1 MTKLAAQLPIL
12 LMGPMVR
19 RAEQTS
25 VCIQFAT
32 SKPAN
37 CRIELI
43 NHECYSEQQSIALG
57 DHLYLQ
63 FVVIK
68 PINSQ
73 FPLDSLLAYA
83 LHIDEGVIDLSPWCF
98 NNQSTP
104 EFVIPNKL
112 TDILHG
118 SCRNAHHPAKDSL
131 VSASHWQNTQRGNNH
146 QGAQLL
152 LLSGDQVYADDV
164 AGPMLLVIHQLIIKL
179 GIYKEQP
186 LALDLPSD
194 INEQLFNRPFFLPN
208 TPWQKRSKWGVG
220 YWLKKNEPHF
230 SSVQAHNHLIH
241 FEEFVALYLLN
252 FSAAAWHCVD
262 IKNTKY
268 SANNPRNLMI
278 FNAEKKALID
288 YSHGLADVER
298 LFANVSTLMMFDD
311 HDVTDDWNLTAGWEH
326 AISQNKSSKRI
337 VNNGLISYWLFQGM
351 GNDALAKT
359 GALVTPFV
367 ESLTANTLWQFKTF
381 DKALNEFNYWHYEL
395 TTTPKVVVLDTR
407 THRWRNEQNFNEPS
421 GLLDWERLTD
431 LEESLLSHDQVII
444 VSPAPVFGVKSIEA
458 IQALFNMCGQP
469 LMVDVENWM
478 AHEGSAKKLL
488 DTFRRTD
495 TPNETLIL
503 SGDVHYSFCFSV
515 QKRFGDHPNRIWQ
528 LTASGIKN
536 EFPRKLINVL
546 DKLDS
551 ILYGPKSPLN
561 FFTKRWHMEVDKHQ
575 TKGEGQKY
583 LVSDSA
589 ISLITLE
596 QGNLARYQ
604 LIHGDGHLTEFDLE
618 EQ

>member
-1 MTKLAAQLPIL
+1 MITHTANLPIL

-19 RAEQTS
+19 RAEQAG

-37 CRIELI
+37 CQI
-43 NHECYSEQQSIALG
+43 NLLNVECYSDQHTVSLG
-57 DHLYLQ
+57 EHLYLH
-63 FVVIK
+63 FVIIK
-68 PINSQ
+68 PIDNKL
-73 FPLDSLLAYA
+73 PLDSLLSYE
-83 LHIDEGVIDLSPWCF
+83 LVIDDTAIDLSPWCYS
-98 NNQSTP
+98 NQTTP
-104 EFVIPNKL
+104 AFVIPNKL
-112 TDILHG
+112 SDILHG

-131 VSASHWQNTQRGNNH
+131 VSASHWQNTQRGNNN

-164 AGPMLLVIHQLIIKL
+164 AGPMLLAIHQLIKAL

-186 LALDLPSD
+186 LAIELPGD
-194 INEQLFNRPFFLPN
+194 INEQLYNRHLFLPK
-208 TPWQKRSKWGVG
+208 TPWQKRSKLGVG
-220 YWLKKNEPHF
+220 YWLKKDEPHF
-230 SSVQAHNHLIH
+230 SSVKAYNHLIH
-241 FEEFVALYLLN
+241 FEEYIALYLLN
-252 FSAAAWHCVD
+252 FSAAAWQCVD
-262 IKNTKY
+262 IQNTTY
-268 SANNPRNLMI
+268 SGQNKQNKTI
-278 FNAEKKALID
+278 FDAEKTALID
-288 YSHGLADVER
+288 YAKGLSEVER

-311 HDVTDDWNLTAGWEH
+311 HDVTDDWNLTAGWEQ
-326 AISQNKSSKRI
+326 AINETPSSKRI
-337 VNNGLISYWLFQGM
+337 INNGLISYWLFQGM
-351 GNDALAKT
+351 GNDALNKT
-359 GALVTPFV
+359 GELLTPFKQ
-367 ESLTANTLWQFKTF
+367 SRTANNLWQFKAF
-381 DKALNEFNYWHYEL
+381 DKPLNDFSFWHYEL

-421 GLLDWERLTD
+421 GLLDWERLTE

-458 IQALFNMCGQP
+458 IQAMFNICGQP

-536 EFPRKLINVL
+536 EFPRKLINIL

-575 TKGEGQKY
+575 TIGEGQKY

-589 ISLITLE
+589 ISLIALE

-604 LIHGDGHLTEFDLE
+604 LIHGEGHLTEFDLE
-618 EQ
+618 HK

>member
-1 MTKLAAQLPIL
+1 MITDTALLPIL

-19 RAEQTS
+19 RAEQTG
-25 VCIQFAT
+25 VCIQFVT
-32 SKPAN
+32 SKPASCQIN
-37 CRIELI
+37 LLEL
-43 NHECYSEQQSIALG
+43 ESYSDQQTVALG
-57 DHLYLQ
+57 QHLYLH
-63 FVVIK
+63 FVIIK
-68 PINSQ
+68 PVSTI
-73 FPLDSLLAYA
+73 FPLDSLLSYE
-83 LHIDEGVIDLSPWCF
+83 LIIDGSLVDLSPWCYSS
-98 NNQSTP
+98 QSAP
-104 EFVIPNKL
+104 AFVIPNKL
-112 TDILHG
+112 TNILHG

-131 VSASHWQNTQRGNNH
+131 VSASEWQNTRRDNNN

-164 AGPMLLVIHQLIIKL
+164 AGPMLLVIHQLIEAL
-179 GIYKEQP
+179 GIYKEQT
-186 LALDLPSD
+186 LALNLPDD
-194 INEQLFNRPFFLPN
+194 INDQLYNRHLYLPK
-208 TPWQKRSKWGVG
+208 TPWQKRPKLGVG
-220 YWLKKNEPHF
+220 YWLKKDEPHF
-230 SSVQAHNHLIH
+230 SSVKAYNHLIH
-241 FEEFVALYLLN
+241 FEEYIALYLLN
-252 FSAAAWHCVD
+252 FSALAWQCVN
-262 IKNTKY
+262 IKEVSYLGESSKNQT
-268 SANNPRNLMI
+268 I
-278 FNAEKKALID
+278 FNAEKTALID
-288 YSHGLADVER
+288 YAKGLNEVEC
-298 LFANVSTLMMFDD
+298 LFANVSTLMIFDD
-311 HDVTDDWNLTAGWEH
+311 HDVTDDWNLTAGWEQ
-326 AISQNKSSKRI
+326 AINQNPCSKRI
-337 VNNGLISYWLFQGM
+337 INNGLISYWLFQGM
-351 GNDALAKT
+351 GNDALIKT
-359 GALVTPFV
+359 GELLTPFKQ
-367 ESLTANTLWQFKTF
+367 SKSANNVWQLQAF
-381 DKALNEFNYWHYEL
+381 DKPLNNFNYWHYEL
-395 TTTPKVVVLDTR
+395 TTIPKVVVLDTR
-407 THRWRNEQNFNEPS
+407 THRWRNESNFNEPS
-421 GLLDWERLTD
+421 GLLDWERLTE
-431 LEESLLSHDQVII
+431 LEESLLSRDKVII

-458 IQALFNMCGQP
+458 IQAAFNMCGQP

-551 ILYGPKSPLN
+551 ILYSPKSPLN

>member
-1 MTKLAAQLPIL
+1 MSTHAAQLPIL

-19 RAEQTS
+19 RAEQTG
-25 VCIQFAT
+25 VCIVLAT
-32 SKPAN
+32 SKPAQ
-37 CRIELI
+37 CQI
-43 NHECYSEQQSIALG
+43 NILNTQSVSEQQTIALG
-57 DHLYLQ
+57 ERLFLQ
-63 FVVIK
+63 YVVIK
-68 PINSQ
+68 PTNAP
-73 FPLDSLLAYA
+73 FVLDTLLTYQ
-83 LHIDEGVIDLSPWCF
+83 LLIDGKEIDLSAWAY

-104 EFVIPNKL
+104 AFVIPNTL
-112 TDILHG
+112 NSILHG

-131 VSASHWQNTQRGNNH
+131 VTASQWQNTQRSQNKP
-146 QGAQLL
+146 GAQLL

-164 AGPMLLVIHQLIIKL
+164 AGPMLVVIHQLIEKL

-186 LALDLPSD
+186 MALPLPEQL
-194 INEQLFNRPFFLPN
+194 NEQLYNRHHFLPK
-208 TPWQKRSKWGVG
+208 TPWQKRSKLGVG
-220 YWLKKNEPHF
+220 YWLKKDEPHF
-230 SSVQAHNHLIH
+230 SSVKAFNHLIH
-241 FEEFVALYLLN
+241 FEEYVALYLLN
-252 FSAAAWHCVD
+252 LSAAAWQCVD
-262 IKNTKY
+262 LQNTQY
-268 SANNPRNLMI
+268 TGQNQEHQRI
-278 FNAEKKALID
+278 FNAEKSALLG
-288 YSHGLADVER
+288 YSKGLSEVER
-298 LFANVSTLMMFDD
+298 LFANVSTLMIFDD
-311 HDVTDDWNLTAGWEH
+311 HDVTDDWNLTAGWEQ
-326 AISQNKSSKRI
+326 AINQNPSSKRI

-359 GALVTPFV
+359 GALIPPFKQ
-367 ESLTANTLWQFKTF
+367 SLSANNVWQFKAF
-381 DKALNEFNYWHYEL
+381 DKPLNEFNHWHYEL
-395 TTTPKVVVLDTR
+395 TTIPKVVVLDTR
-407 THRWRNEQNFNEPS
+407 THRWRNESNFNEPS
-421 GLLDWERLTD
+421 GLLDWERLTE
-431 LEESLLSHDQVII
+431 LEESLLSHDKVII

-458 IQALFNMCGQP
+458 IQAAFNICGQP

-589 ISLITLE
+589 ISLITLDN
-596 QGNLARYQ
+596 GDLSRYQ
-604 LIHGDGHLTEFDLE
+604 LIHGDGHTTEFDLE

>member
-1 MTKLAAQLPIL
+1 MSTHAAQLPIL

-19 RAEQTS
+19 RAEQTG
-25 VCIQFAT
+25 VCIVFAT
-32 SKPAN
+32 SKPAQ
-37 CRIELI
+37 CQI
-43 NHECYSEQQSIALG
+43 NILNTQSVSEQQTITLG
-57 DHLYLQ
+57 ERLFLQ
-63 FVVIK
+63 YVVIK
-68 PINSQ
+68 PTNAP
-73 FPLDSLLAYA
+73 FVLDTLLTYQ
-83 LHIDEGVIDLSPWCF
+83 LLIDGKEIDLSAWAY

-104 EFVIPNKL
+104 AFVIPNTL
-112 TDILHG
+112 NSILHG

-131 VSASHWQNTQRGNNH
+131 VTASQWQNTQRSQNKP
-146 QGAQLL
+146 GAQLL

-164 AGPMLLVIHQLIIKL
+164 AGPMLVVIHQLIEKL

-186 LALDLPSD
+186 MALPLPEQL
-194 INEQLFNRPFFLPN
+194 NEQLYNRHHFLPK
-208 TPWQKRSKWGVG
+208 TPWQKRSKLGVG
-220 YWLKKNEPHF
+220 YWLKKDEPHF
-230 SSVQAHNHLIH
+230 SSVKAFNHLIH
-241 FEEFVALYLLN
+241 FEEYVALYLLN
-252 FSAAAWHCVD
+252 LSAAAWQCVD
-262 IKNTKY
+262 LQNTQY
-268 SANNPRNLMI
+268 TGQNQEHQRI
-278 FNAEKKALID
+278 FNAEKSALLG
-288 YSHGLADVER
+288 YAKGLNEVEK
-298 LFANVSTLMMFDD
+298 LFANVSTLMIFDD
-311 HDVTDDWNLTAGWEH
+311 HDVTDDWNLTAGWEQ
-326 AISQNKSSKRI
+326 AINQNPSSKRI

-359 GALVTPFV
+359 GALITPFKQ
-367 ESLTANTLWQFKTF
+367 SLSANNVWQFKSF
-381 DKALNEFNYWHYEL
+381 DKPLNEFNHWHYEL
-395 TTTPKVVVLDTR
+395 TTIPKVVVLDTR
-407 THRWRNEQNFNEPS
+407 THRWRNESNFNEPS
-421 GLLDWERLTD
+421 GLLDWERLTE
-431 LEESLLSHDQVII
+431 LEESLLSHDKVII

-458 IQALFNMCGQP
+458 IQAAFNICGQP

-546 DKLDS
+546 DKLDT

-575 TKGEGQKY
+575 TVGEGQKY

-589 ISLITLE
+589 ISLITLQ
-596 QGNLARYQ
+596 QGDLSQYQ
-604 LIHGDGHLTEFDLE
+604 LIHGDGHTTEFDLE
-618 EQ
+618 HK

>member
-1 MTKLAAQLPIL
+1 MSTHAAQLPIL

-19 RAEQTS
+19 RAEQTG
-25 VCIQFAT
+25 VCIVFAT
-32 SKPAN
+32 SKPAQ
-37 CRIELI
+37 CQI
-43 NHECYSEQQSIALG
+43 NILNTQSVSEQQTIALG
-57 DHLYLQ
+57 ERLFLQ
-63 FVVIK
+63 YVVIK
-68 PINSQ
+68 PTNAP
-73 FPLDSLLAYA
+73 FVLDTLLAYQ
-83 LHIDEGVIDLSPWCF
+83 LLIDGKEIDLSAWAY

-104 EFVIPNKL
+104 AFVIPDTLNS
-112 TDILHG
+112 ILHG

-131 VSASHWQNTQRGNNH
+131 VTASQWQNTQRSQNTP
-146 QGAQLL
+146 GAQLL

-164 AGPMLLVIHQLIIKL
+164 AGPMLLVIHQLIEKL

-186 LALDLPSD
+186 MALPLPEQL
-194 INEQLFNRPFFLPN
+194 NEQLYNRHHFLPK
-208 TPWQKRSKWGVG
+208 TPWQKRSKLGVG
-220 YWLKKNEPHF
+220 YWLKKDEPHF
-230 SSVQAHNHLIH
+230 SSVKAFNHLIH
-241 FEEFVALYLLN
+241 FEEYVALYLLN
-252 FSAAAWHCVD
+252 LSAAAWHCVD
-262 IKNTKY
+262 LQNAQYTGQ
-268 SANNPRNLMI
+268 NQEHQRI
-278 FNAEKKALID
+278 FNAEKSALLG
-288 YSHGLADVER
+288 YSKGLDEVEK
-298 LFANVSTLMMFDD
+298 LFANVSTLMIFDD
-311 HDVTDDWNLTAGWEH
+311 HDVTDDWNLTAGWEQ
-326 AISQNKSSKRI
+326 AINQNPSSKRI

-359 GALVTPFV
+359 GALITPFKQ
-367 ESLTANTLWQFKTF
+367 SLSANNVWQFKAF
-381 DKALNEFNYWHYEL
+381 DKPLNEFNHWHYEL
-395 TTTPKVVVLDTR
+395 TTIPKVVVLDTR
-407 THRWRNEQNFNEPS
+407 THRWRNESNFNEPS
-421 GLLDWERLTD
+421 GLLDWERLTE
-431 LEESLLSHDQVII
+431 LEESLLSHDKVII

-458 IQALFNMCGQP
+458 IQAAFNICGQP

-575 TKGEGQKY
+575 TVGEGQKY

-589 ISLITLE
+589 ISLITLQ
-596 QGNLARYQ
+596 QGDLSQYQ
-604 LIHGDGHLTEFDLE
+604 LIHGDGHTTEFDLE
-618 EQ
+618 HK

>member
-1 MTKLAAQLPIL
+1 MITNTANLPIL

-19 RAEQTS
+19 RAEQTG

-32 SKPAN
+32 SKSAN
-37 CRIELI
+37 CQI
-43 NHECYSEQQSIALG
+43 NLLNVECYSDQHTVSLG
-57 DHLYLQ
+57 EHLYLH
-63 FVVIK
+63 FVIIK
-68 PINSQ
+68 PIDNKL
-73 FPLDSLLAYA
+73 PLDSLLNYE
-83 LHIDEGVIDLSPWCF
+83 LVIDDTVIDLSPWCYSG
-98 NNQSTP
+98 QTTP
-104 EFVIPNKL
+104 AFVIPNKL
-112 TDILHG
+112 NDILHG

-131 VSASHWQNTQRGNNH
+131 VSASHWQNNQRGNNN

-164 AGPMLLVIHQLIIKL
+164 AGPMLLAIHQLVKQL

-186 LALDLPSD
+186 LAIELPDD
-194 INEQLFNRPFFLPN
+194 IKEQLYNRHLYLPK
-208 TPWQKRSKWGVG
+208 TPWQKRSKLGMG
-220 YWLKKNEPHF
+220 YWLKKDEPHF
-230 SSVQAHNHLIH
+230 SSVKAYNHLIH
-241 FEEFVALYLLN
+241 FEEYIALYLLN
-252 FSAAAWHCVD
+252 FSAAAWQCVD
-262 IKNTKY
+262 IQNTTY
-268 SANNPRNLMI
+268 SGQNKQNKTI
-278 FNAEKKALID
+278 FDAEKTALID
-288 YSHGLADVER
+288 YAKGLSEVER

-311 HDVTDDWNLTAGWEH
+311 HDVTDDWNLTAGWEQ
-326 AISQNKSSKRI
+326 AINENPSSKRI
-337 VNNGLISYWLFQGM
+337 INNGLISYWLFQGM
-351 GNDALAKT
+351 GNDALNKT
-359 GALVTPFV
+359 GELLTPFKQ
-367 ESLTANTLWQFKTF
+367 SRTANNLWQFKAF
-381 DKALNEFNYWHYEL
+381 DKPLNDFSFWHYEL

-421 GLLDWERLTD
+421 GLLDWERLTE

-458 IQALFNMCGQP
+458 IQAMFNICGQP

-515 QKRFGDHPNRIWQ
+515 QKRFGNHPNRIWQ

-604 LIHGDGHLTEFDLE
+604 LIHGSGELTEFDLVE
-618 EQ
+618 N

>member
-1 MTKLAAQLPIL
+1 MTTHAAQLPML

-19 RAEQTS
+19 RAEQTG
-25 VCIQFAT
+25 VCIVFAT
-32 SKPAN
+32 SAPAQ
-37 CRIELI
+37 CQI
-43 NHECYSEQQSIALG
+43 NILNTQSVSEQQTITLG
-57 DHLYLQ
+57 ERLYLH
-63 FVVIK
+63 FVVVK
-68 PINSQ
+68 PASTL
-73 FPLDSLLAYA
+73 FALDTLLAYQ
-83 LHIDEGVIDLSPWCF
+83 LIINGNEVDLSAWAYS
-98 NNQSTP
+98 NQATP
-104 EFVIPNKL
+104 AFVIPNKL
-112 TDILHG
+112 NSILHG

-131 VSASHWQNTQRGNNH
+131 VTSSQWQNTQRSQNTP
-146 QGAQLL
+146 GAQLL

-164 AGPMLLVIHQLIIKL
+164 AGPMLLVIHQLIEKL

-186 LALDLPSD
+186 MALPLPEQL
-194 INEQLFNRPFFLPN
+194 NEQLYNRHHFLPK
-208 TPWQKRSKWGVG
+208 TPWQKRSKLGVG
-220 YWLKKNEPHF
+220 YWLKKDEPHF
-230 SSVQAHNHLIH
+230 SSVKAFNHLIH
-241 FEEFVALYLLN
+241 FEEFIALYLLN
-252 FSAAAWHCVD
+252 LSAAAWQCVD
-262 IKNTKY
+262 LKNAQYTGQ
-268 SANNPRNLMI
+268 NPEHQRI
-278 FNAEKKALID
+278 FNAEKSALLG
-288 YSHGLADVER
+288 YAKGLNEVEK

-311 HDVTDDWNLTAGWEH
+311 HDVTDDWNLTAGWEQ
-326 AISQNKSSKRI
+326 AINQNPSSKRI
-337 VNNGLISYWLFQGM
+337 INNGLISYWLFQGM
-351 GNDALAKT
+351 GNDALTKT
-359 GALVTPFV
+359 SALIPPFKQ
-367 ESLTANTLWQFKTF
+367 SLSANNQWQFKAF
-381 DKALNEFNYWHYEL
+381 DKPLNEFSHWHYEL

-407 THRWRNEQNFNEPS
+407 THRWRNESNFNEPS
-421 GLLDWERLTD
+421 GLLDWERLTE
-431 LEESLLSHDQVII
+431 LEESLLSHDKVII

-458 IQALFNMCGQP
+458 IQAAFNICGQP

-575 TKGEGQKY
+575 TLGEGQKY

-589 ISLITLE
+589 ISLITLDN
-596 QGNLARYQ
+596 GDLARYQ
-604 LIHGDGHLTEFDLE
+604 LIHGDGHTTEFDLE
-618 EQ
+618 HK

>member
-1 MTKLAAQLPIL
+1 MITHTANLPIL

-19 RAEQTS
+19 RAEQAG

-37 CRIELI
+37 CQI
-43 NHECYSEQQSIALG
+43 NLLNVECYSDQHTVSLG
-57 DHLYLQ
+57 EHLYLH
-63 FVVIK
+63 FVIIK
-68 PINSQ
+68 PIDNKL
-73 FPLDSLLAYA
+73 PLDSLLSYE
-83 LHIDEGVIDLSPWCF
+83 LVIDDTAIDLSPWCYS
-98 NNQSTP
+98 NQTTP
-104 EFVIPNKL
+104 AFVIPNKL
-112 TDILHG
+112 SDILHG

-131 VSASHWQNTQRGNNH
+131 VSASHWQNTQRGNNN

-164 AGPMLLVIHQLIIKL
+164 AGPMLLAIHQLIKAL

-186 LALDLPSD
+186 LAIELPGD
-194 INEQLFNRPFFLPN
+194 INEQLYNRHLFLPK
-208 TPWQKRSKWGVG
+208 TPWQKRSKLGVG
-220 YWLKKNEPHF
+220 YWLKKDEPHF
-230 SSVQAHNHLIH
+230 SSVKAYNHLIH
-241 FEEFVALYLLN
+241 FEEYIALCLLN
-252 FSAAAWHCVD
+252 FSAAAWQCVD
-262 IKNTKY
+262 IQNTTY
-268 SANNPRNLMI
+268 SGQNKQNKTI
-278 FNAEKKALID
+278 FDAEKTALID
-288 YSHGLADVER
+288 YAKGLSEVER

-311 HDVTDDWNLTAGWEH
+311 HDVTDDWNLTAGWEQ
-326 AISQNKSSKRI
+326 AINETPSSKRI
-337 VNNGLISYWLFQGM
+337 INNGLISYWLFQGM
-351 GNDALAKT
+351 GNDALNKT
-359 GALVTPFV
+359 GELLTPFKQ
-367 ESLTANTLWQFKTF
+367 SRTANNLWQFKAF
-381 DKALNEFNYWHYEL
+381 DKPLNDFSFWHYEL

-421 GLLDWERLTD
+421 GLLDWERLTE

-458 IQALFNMCGQP
+458 IQAMFNICGQP

-536 EFPRKLINVL
+536 EFPRKLINIL

-575 TKGEGQKY
+575 TIGEGQKY

-604 LIHGDGHLTEFDLE
+604 LIHGEGHLTEFDLE
-618 EQ
+618 HK

>member
-1 MTKLAAQLPIL
+1 MITNTANLPIL

-19 RAEQTS
+19 RAEQTG

-32 SKPAN
+32 SKSAN
-37 CRIELI
+37 CQI
-43 NHECYSEQQSIALG
+43 NLLNVECYSDQHTVSLG
-57 DHLYLQ
+57 EHLYLH
-63 FVVIK
+63 FVIIK
-68 PINSQ
+68 PIDNKL
-73 FPLDSLLAYA
+73 PLDSLLSYE
-83 LHIDEGVIDLSPWCF
+83 LVIDDTAIDLSPWCYS
-98 NNQSTP
+98 NQTTP
-104 EFVIPNKL
+104 AFVIPDKL
-112 TDILHG
+112 SDILHG

-131 VSASHWQNTQRGNNH
+131 VSASHWQNTQRANNNE
-146 QGAQLL
+146 GAQLL

-164 AGPMLLVIHQLIIKL
+164 AGPMLLAIHQLVKQL

-186 LALDLPSD
+186 LAIELPDD
-194 INEQLFNRPFFLPN
+194 IKEQLYNRHLYLPK
-208 TPWQKRSKWGVG
+208 TPWQKRSKLGIG
-220 YWLKKNEPHF
+220 YWLKKDEPHF
-230 SSVQAHNHLIH
+230 SSVKAYNHLIH
-241 FEEFVALYLLN
+241 FEEYIALYLLN
-252 FSAAAWHCVD
+252 FSAAAWQCVD
-262 IKNTKY
+262 IQNTTY
-268 SANNPRNLMI
+268 SGQNKQNKTI
-278 FNAEKKALID
+278 FDAEKTALID
-288 YSHGLADVER
+288 YAKGLSEVER

-311 HDVTDDWNLTAGWEH
+311 HDVTDDWNLTAGWEQ
-326 AISQNKSSKRI
+326 AINENPSSKRI
-337 VNNGLISYWLFQGM
+337 INNGLISYWLFQGM
-351 GNDALAKT
+351 GNDALNKT
-359 GALVTPFV
+359 GELLTPFKQ
-367 ESLTANTLWQFKTF
+367 SRTANNLWQFKAF
-381 DKALNEFNYWHYEL
+381 DKPLNDFSFWHYEL

-421 GLLDWERLTD
+421 GLLDWERLTE

-458 IQALFNMCGQP
+458 IQAMFNICGQP

-515 QKRFGDHPNRIWQ
+515 QKRFGNHPNRIWQ

-604 LIHGDGHLTEFDLE
+604 LIHGSGELTEFDLVE
-618 EQ
+618 N

>member
-1 MTKLAAQLPIL
+1 MSTHVAQLPVL

-19 RAEQTS
+19 RADQTG
-25 VCIQFAT
+25 VCIVFAT
-32 SKPAN
+32 SKPAQ
-37 CRIELI
+37 CQI
-43 NHECYSEQQSIALG
+43 NILNTQSVSEQQTIALG
-57 DHLYLQ
+57 ERLFLQ
-63 FVVIK
+63 YVVIK
-68 PINSQ
+68 PTNAP
-73 FPLDSLLAYA
+73 FMLDTLLAYQ
-83 LHIDEGVIDLSPWCF
+83 LLIDGKEIDLSAWAY

-104 EFVIPNKL
+104 AFVIPNTL
-112 TDILHG
+112 NSILHG

-131 VSASHWQNTQRGNNH
+131 VTASQWQNTQRSQNKP
-146 QGAQLL
+146 GAQLL

-164 AGPMLLVIHQLIIKL
+164 AGPMLLVIHQLIEKL

-186 LALDLPSD
+186 MALPLPEQL
-194 INEQLFNRPFFLPN
+194 NEQLYNRHHFLPK
-208 TPWQKRSKWGVG
+208 TPWQKRSKLGVG
-220 YWLKKNEPHF
+220 YWLKKDEPHF
-230 SSVQAHNHLIH
+230 SSVKAFNHLIH
-241 FEEFVALYLLN
+241 FEEYVALYLLN
-252 FSAAAWHCVD
+252 LSATAWQCVD
-262 IKNTKY
+262 LQNTQY
-268 SANNPRNLMI
+268 TGQNQEHQRI
-278 FNAEKKALID
+278 FNAEKSALLG
-288 YSHGLADVER
+288 YAKGLNEVEK
-298 LFANVSTLMMFDD
+298 LFANVSTLMIFDD
-311 HDVTDDWNLTAGWEH
+311 HDVTDDWNLTAGWEQ
-326 AISQNKSSKRI
+326 AINQNPSSKRI

-359 GALVTPFV
+359 GALITPFKQ
-367 ESLTANTLWQFKTF
+367 SLSANNVWQFKSF
-381 DKALNEFNYWHYEL
+381 DKPLNEFNHWHYEL
-395 TTTPKVVVLDTR
+395 TTIPKVVVLDTR
-407 THRWRNEQNFNEPS
+407 THRWRNESNFNEPS
-421 GLLDWERLTD
+421 GLLDWERLTE
-431 LEESLLSHDQVII
+431 LEESLLSHDKVII

-458 IQALFNMCGQP
+458 IQAAFNICGQP

-575 TKGEGQKY
+575 TVGEGQKY

-589 ISLITLE
+589 ISLITLK
-596 QGNLARYQ
+596 QGDLSQYQ
-604 LIHGDGHLTEFDLE
+604 LIHGDGHTTEFDLE
-618 EQ
+618 HK

>member
-1 MTKLAAQLPIL
+1 MITNTANLPIL

-19 RAEQTS
+19 RAEQTG

-32 SKPAN
+32 SKSAN
-37 CRIELI
+37 CQI
-43 NHECYSEQQSIALG
+43 NLLNVECYSDQHTVSLG
-57 DHLYLQ
+57 EHLYLH
-63 FVVIK
+63 FVIIK
-68 PINSQ
+68 PIDNKL
-73 FPLDSLLAYA
+73 PLDSLLNYE
-83 LHIDEGVIDLSPWCF
+83 LVIDDTVIDLSPWCY
-98 NNQSTP
+98 SSKTTP
-104 EFVIPNKL
+104 AFVIPDKL
-112 TDILHG
+112 SDILHG

-131 VSASHWQNTQRGNNH
+131 VSASHWQNNQRGNNN

-164 AGPMLLVIHQLIIKL
+164 AGPMLLAIHQLVKQL

-186 LALDLPSD
+186 LAIELPDD
-194 INEQLFNRPFFLPN
+194 IKEQLYNRHLYLPK
-208 TPWQKRSKWGVG
+208 TPWQKRSKLGIG
-220 YWLKKNEPHF
+220 YWLKKDEPHF
-230 SSVQAHNHLIH
+230 SSVKAYNHLIH
-241 FEEFVALYLLN
+241 FEEYIALYLLN
-252 FSAAAWHCVD
+252 FSAAAWQCVD
-262 IKNTKY
+262 IQNTTY
-268 SANNPRNLMI
+268 SGQNKQNKTI
-278 FNAEKKALID
+278 FDAEKTALID
-288 YSHGLADVER
+288 YAKGLSEVER

-311 HDVTDDWNLTAGWEH
+311 HDVTDDWNLTAGWEQ
-326 AISQNKSSKRI
+326 AINENPSSKRI
-337 VNNGLISYWLFQGM
+337 INNGLISYWLFQGM
-351 GNDALAKT
+351 GNDALNKT
-359 GALVTPFV
+359 GELLTPFKQ
-367 ESLTANTLWQFKTF
+367 SRTANNLWQFKAF
-381 DKALNEFNYWHYEL
+381 DKPLNDFSFWHYEL

-421 GLLDWERLTD
+421 GLLDWERLTE

-458 IQALFNMCGQP
+458 IQAMFNICGQP

-515 QKRFGDHPNRIWQ
+515 QKRFGNHPNRIWQ

-604 LIHGDGHLTEFDLE
+604 LIHGSGELTEFDLVE
-618 EQ
+618 N

>member
-1 MTKLAAQLPIL
+1 MI
-12 LMGPMVR
+12 
-19 RAEQTS
+19 
-25 VCIQFAT
+25 
-32 SKPAN
+32 
-37 CRIELI
+37 
-43 NHECYSEQQSIALG
+43 
-57 DHLYLQ
+57 
-63 FVVIK
+63 IK
-68 PINSQ
+68 PVDNKL
-73 FPLDSLLAYA
+73 PVDSLLSYE
-83 LHIDEGVIDLSPWCF
+83 LIIDDTAIDLSPWCYS
-98 NNQSTP
+98 NQTTP
-104 EFVIPNKL
+104 AFVIPNKL
-112 TDILHG
+112 SDILHG

-131 VSASHWQNTQRGNNH
+131 VSASHWQNTQRGNNN

-164 AGPMLLVIHQLIIKL
+164 AGPMLLAVHQLIKAL

-186 LALDLPSD
+186 LAIELPDD
-194 INEQLFNRPFFLPN
+194 INEQLYNRHLFLPK
-208 TPWQKRSKWGVG
+208 TPWQKRSKLGVG
-220 YWLKKNEPHF
+220 YWLKKDEPHF
-230 SSVQAHNHLIH
+230 SSVKAYNHLIH
-241 FEEFVALYLLN
+241 FEEYIALYLLN
-252 FSAAAWHCVD
+252 FSAAAWQCVD
-262 IKNTKY
+262 IQNTTYLGQSEQNKT
-268 SANNPRNLMI
+268 I
-278 FNAEKKALID
+278 FNAEKIALID
-288 YSHGLADVER
+288 YAKGLSEVER

-311 HDVTDDWNLTAGWEH
+311 HDVTDDWNLTAGWEQ
-326 AISQNKSSKRI
+326 AINENPSSKRI
-337 VNNGLISYWLFQGM
+337 INNGLISYWLFQGM
-351 GNDALAKT
+351 GNDALNKT
-359 GALVTPFV
+359 GELLTPFKQ
-367 ESLTANTLWQFKTF
+367 SRTANNLWQFKVF
-381 DKALNEFNYWHYEL
+381 DKPLNDFSFWHYEL
-395 TTTPKVVVLDTR
+395 TTIPKVVVLDTR

-421 GLLDWERLTD
+421 GLLDWERLTE

-458 IQALFNMCGQP
+458 IQAMFNICGQP

-536 EFPRKLINVL
+536 EFPRKLINIL

-575 TKGEGQKY
+575 TIGEGQKY

-604 LIHGDGHLTEFDLE
+604 LIHGEGHLTEFDLE
-618 EQ
+618 HK

>member
-1 MTKLAAQLPIL
+1 MTTHTAQLPVL

-19 RAEQTS
+19 RAEQTG

-32 SKPAN
+32 SESAN

-43 NHECYSEQQSIALG
+43 NHECYSEQQSITLG
-57 DHLYLQ
+57 KHLHLH
-63 FVVIK
+63 FIIIK
-68 PINSQ
+68 PINNQ
-73 FPLDSLLAYA
+73 FPLDSLLSYSLFINGSA
-83 LHIDEGVIDLSPWCF
+83 IDLSPWCF
-98 NNQSTP
+98 SNQQAP
-104 EFVIPNKL
+104 AFVIPNKL
-112 TDILHG
+112 DDILHG
-118 SCRNAHHPAKDSL
+118 SCRNAHHPSKDSL
-131 VSASHWQNTQRGNNH
+131 VSASNWQNTQRGNNN

-164 AGPMLLVIHQLIIKL
+164 AGPMLLIIHQLIVKL

-186 LALDLPSD
+186 LALTLPND
-194 INEQLFNRPFFLPN
+194 INAQLYNRHHFLPK
-208 TPWQKRSKWGVG
+208 TPWQKRPKFGVG
-220 YWLKKNEPHF
+220 YWLKKDEPHF
-230 SSVQAHNHLIH
+230 SSIKAHNHLIH
-241 FEEFVALYLLN
+241 FEEYVALYLLN
-252 FSAAAWHCVD
+252 FSAVAWQCVD
-262 IKNTKY
+262 IKNTTYQSK
-268 SANNPRNLMI
+268 NLQNQII
-278 FNAEKKALID
+278 FNAEKTALIN
-288 YSHGLADVER
+288 YSQGLKEVEK

-311 HDVTDDWNLTAGWEH
+311 HDVTDDWNLTAGWEQ
-326 AISQNKSSKRI
+326 AINNNPSSKRI
-337 VNNGLISYWLFQGM
+337 INNGLISYWLFQGM
-351 GNDALAKT
+351 GNDALTKT
-359 GALVTPFV
+359 SVLVTPFK
-367 ESLTANTLWQFKTF
+367 ESLAAKNIWELKAF
-381 DKALNEFNYWHYEL
+381 DKPLNDFNDWHYEL

-407 THRWRNEQNFNEPS
+407 THRWRNEKNFNEPS
-421 GLLDWERLTD
+421 GLLDWKRLTE
-431 LEESLLSHDQVII
+431 LEESLLSHNQVII

-536 EFPRKLINVL
+536 EFPRKLINIL

-575 TKGEGQKY
+575 TIGEGQKY

-618 EQ
+618 EK

>member
-1 MTKLAAQLPIL
+1 MITHTANLPIL

-19 RAEQTS
+19 RAEQTG

-37 CRIELI
+37 CQI
-43 NHECYSEQQSIALG
+43 NLLNVECYSDQHTVSLG
-57 DHLYLQ
+57 EHLYLH
-63 FVVIK
+63 FVIIK
-68 PINSQ
+68 PIDNKL
-73 FPLDSLLAYA
+73 PLDSLLSYE
-83 LHIDEGVIDLSPWCF
+83 LVIDDTAIDLSPWCYS
-98 NNQSTP
+98 NQTTP
-104 EFVIPNKL
+104 AFVIPDKL
-112 TDILHG
+112 SDILHG

-131 VSASHWQNTQRGNNH
+131 VSASHWQNTQRGNNN

-164 AGPMLLVIHQLIIKL
+164 AGPMLLAIHQLIKAL

-186 LALDLPSD
+186 LAIELPDD
-194 INEQLFNRPFFLPN
+194 INEQLYNRHLFLPK
-208 TPWQKRSKWGVG
+208 TPWQKRSKLGVG
-220 YWLKKNEPHF
+220 YWLKKDEPHF
-230 SSVQAHNHLIH
+230 SSVKAYNHLIH
-241 FEEFVALYLLN
+241 FEEYIALYLLN
-252 FSAAAWHCVD
+252 FSAAAWQCVD
-262 IKNTKY
+262 IQNTTY
-268 SANNPRNLMI
+268 SGQNKQNKTI
-278 FNAEKKALID
+278 FDAEKTALID
-288 YSHGLADVER
+288 YAKGLSEVER

-311 HDVTDDWNLTAGWEH
+311 HDVTDDWNLTAGWEQ
-326 AISQNKSSKRI
+326 AINENPSSKRI
-337 VNNGLISYWLFQGM
+337 INNGLISYWLFQGM
-351 GNDALAKT
+351 GNDALNKT
-359 GALVTPFV
+359 GELLTPFKQ
-367 ESLTANTLWQFKTF
+367 SRTSNNLWQFKAF
-381 DKALNEFNYWHYEL
+381 DKPLNDFSFWHYEL

-421 GLLDWERLTD
+421 GLLDWERLTE

-458 IQALFNMCGQP
+458 IQAMFNICGQP

-536 EFPRKLINVL
+536 EFPRKLINIL

-575 TKGEGQKY
+575 TIGKGQKY

-604 LIHGDGHLTEFDLE
+604 LIHGEGHLTEFDLE

>member
-1 MTKLAAQLPIL
+1 MITHTANLPIL

-19 RAEQTS
+19 RAEQAG

-37 CRIELI
+37 CQI
-43 NHECYSEQQSIALG
+43 NLLNVECYSDQHTVSLG
-57 DHLYLQ
+57 EHLYLH
-63 FVVIK
+63 FVIIK
-68 PINSQ
+68 PIDNKL
-73 FPLDSLLAYA
+73 PLDSLLSYE
-83 LHIDEGVIDLSPWCF
+83 LVIDDTAIDLSPWCYS
-98 NNQSTP
+98 NQTTP
-104 EFVIPNKL
+104 AFVIPNKL
-112 TDILHG
+112 SDILHG

-131 VSASHWQNTQRGNNH
+131 VSASHWQNTQRGNNN

-164 AGPMLLVIHQLIIKL
+164 AGPMLLAIHQLIKAL

-186 LALDLPSD
+186 LAIELPGD
-194 INEQLFNRPFFLPN
+194 INEQLYNRHLFLPK
-208 TPWQKRSKWGVG
+208 TPWQKRSKLGVG
-220 YWLKKNEPHF
+220 YWLKKDEPHF
-230 SSVQAHNHLIH
+230 SSVKAYNHLIH
-241 FEEFVALYLLN
+241 FEEYIALYLLN
-252 FSAAAWHCVD
+252 FSAAAWQCVD
-262 IKNTKY
+262 IQNTTY
-268 SANNPRNLMI
+268 SGQNKQNKTI
-278 FNAEKKALID
+278 FDAEKTALID
-288 YSHGLADVER
+288 YAKGLSEVER

-311 HDVTDDWNLTAGWEH
+311 HDVTDDWNLTAGWEQ
-326 AISQNKSSKRI
+326 AINETPSSKRI
-337 VNNGLISYWLFQGM
+337 INNGLISYWLFQGM
-351 GNDALAKT
+351 GNDALNKT
-359 GALVTPFV
+359 GELLTPFKQ
-367 ESLTANTLWQFKTF
+367 SRTANNLWQFKAF
-381 DKALNEFNYWHYEL
+381 DKPLNDFSFWHYEL

-421 GLLDWERLTD
+421 GLLDWERLTE
-431 LEESLLSHDQVII
+431 LEESLLSHDQVIT

-458 IQALFNMCGQP
+458 IQAMFNICGQP

-536 EFPRKLINVL
+536 EFPRKLINIL

-575 TKGEGQKY
+575 TIGEGQKY

-604 LIHGDGHLTEFDLE
+604 LIHGEGHLTEFDLE
-618 EQ
+618 HK

>member
-1 MTKLAAQLPIL
+1 MITHTANLPIL

-19 RAEQTS
+19 RAEQAG

-37 CRIELI
+37 CQI
-43 NHECYSEQQSIALG
+43 NLLNVECYSDQHTVSLG
-57 DHLYLQ
+57 EHLYLH
-63 FVVIK
+63 FVIIK
-68 PINSQ
+68 PIDNKL
-73 FPLDSLLAYA
+73 PLDSLLSYE
-83 LHIDEGVIDLSPWCF
+83 LVIDDTAIDLSPWCYS
-98 NNQSTP
+98 NQTTP
-104 EFVIPNKL
+104 AFVIPNKL
-112 TDILHG
+112 SDILHG

-131 VSASHWQNTQRGNNH
+131 VSASHWQNTQRGNNN

-164 AGPMLLVIHQLIIKL
+164 AGPMLLAIHQLIKAL

-186 LALDLPSD
+186 LAIELPGD
-194 INEQLFNRPFFLPN
+194 INEQLYNRHLFLPK
-208 TPWQKRSKWGVG
+208 TPWQKRSKLGVG
-220 YWLKKNEPHF
+220 YWLKKDEPHF
-230 SSVQAHNHLIH
+230 SSVKAYNHLIH
-241 FEEFVALYLLN
+241 FEEYIALYLLN
-252 FSAAAWHCVD
+252 FSAAAWQCVD
-262 IKNTKY
+262 IQNTTY
-268 SANNPRNLMI
+268 SGQNKQNKTI
-278 FNAEKKALID
+278 FDAEKTALID
-288 YSHGLADVER
+288 YAKGLSEVER

-311 HDVTDDWNLTAGWEH
+311 HDVTDDWNLTAGWEQ
-326 AISQNKSSKRI
+326 AINETPSSKRI
-337 VNNGLISYWLFQGM
+337 INNGLISYWLFQGM
-351 GNDALAKT
+351 GNDALNKT
-359 GALVTPFV
+359 GELLTPFKQ
-367 ESLTANTLWQFKTF
+367 SRTANNLWQFKAF
-381 DKALNEFNYWHYEL
+381 DKPLNDFSFWHYEL

-421 GLLDWERLTD
+421 GLLDWERLTE

-458 IQALFNMCGQP
+458 IQAMFNICGQP

-536 EFPRKLINVL
+536 EFPRKLINIL

-575 TKGEGQKY
+575 TIGEGQKY

-604 LIHGDGHLTEFDLE
+604 LIHSEGHLTEFDLE
-618 EQ
+618 HK

>member
-1 MTKLAAQLPIL
+1 MKTHTANLPVL

-19 RAEQTS
+19 RAEQTG

-32 SKPAN
+32 TKPAN
-37 CRIELI
+37 CQI
-43 NHECYSEQQSIALG
+43 NLLNVECYSEQHSVALG
-57 DHLYLQ
+57 DHLYLY
-63 FVVIK
+63 FVIIK
-68 PINSQ
+68 PIDNK
-73 FPLDSLLAYA
+73 FPVDSLLSYE
-83 LHIDEGVIDLSPWCF
+83 LTIDDAIIDLSSWCYS
-98 NNQSTP
+98 NQTTP
-104 EFVIPNKL
+104 AFVIPNQL
-112 TDILHG
+112 SDILHG

-131 VSASHWQNTQRGNNH
+131 VPASHWQNTQRSNNN

-164 AGPMLLVIHQLIIKL
+164 AGPMLLAIHQLVKAL

-186 LALDLPSD
+186 LAIELPAD
-194 INEQLFNRPFFLPN
+194 INEQLYNRHLYLPK
-208 TPWQKRSKWGVG
+208 TPWQKRSKLGVG
-220 YWLKKNEPHF
+220 YWLKKDEPHF
-230 SSVQAHNHLIH
+230 SSVKAYNHLIH
-241 FEEFVALYLLN
+241 FEEYIALYLLN

-262 IKNTKY
+262 IKNTTYAGQSEQNKT
-268 SANNPRNLMI
+268 I
-278 FNAEKKALID
+278 FNAEKTALID
-288 YSHGLADVER
+288 YAKDLSEVER
-298 LFANVSTLMMFDD
+298 LFANVSTLMIFDD
-311 HDVTDDWNLTAGWEH
+311 HDVTDDWNLTAGWEQ
-326 AISQNKSSKRI
+326 AINDNPSSKRI
-337 VNNGLISYWLFQGM
+337 INNGLISYWLFQGM
-351 GNDALAKT
+351 GNDALNKT
-359 GALVTPFV
+359 GELLTPFKQSLVT
-367 ESLTANTLWQFKTF
+367 NNIWQFKTF
-381 DKALNEFNYWHYEL
+381 DKPLNEFNYWHYEL
-395 TTTPKVVVLDTR
+395 TTIPKVVVLDTR

-421 GLLDWERLTD
+421 GLLDWKRLTE

-458 IQALFNMCGQP
+458 IQAMFNICGQP

-536 EFPRKLINVL
+536 EFPRKLINIL

-575 TKGEGQKY
+575 TIGEGQKY

-604 LIHGDGHLTEFDLE
+604 LINGEGHLTEFDLE

>member
-1 MTKLAAQLPIL
+1 MTTLSVQHPLL

-19 RAEQTS
+19 RAEKTA

-32 SKPAN
+32 AKPVN

-43 NHECYSEQQSIALG
+43 GHECYSEQDTIRLG
-57 DHLYLQ
+57 EYLFLQ

-73 FPLDSLLAYA
+73 FPRDTLLPYQLFFDDSP
-83 LHIDEGVIDLSPWCF
+83 VDLSAFSF
-98 NNQSTP
+98 NNQPLP
-104 EFVIPNKL
+104 EFVIPKKL
-112 TDILHG
+112 TQILHG

-131 VSASHWQNTQRGNNH
+131 VSSSHWQAVQRSNEQ

-164 AGPMLLVIHQLIIKL
+164 AGPMLLAIHQLIKHL

-186 LALDLPSD
+186 LNLDLPAD
-194 INEQLFNRPFFLPN
+194 IAEQLYGRHYLLPTTSWKN
-208 TPWQKRSKWGVG
+208 RSKLGIG
-220 YWLKKNEPHF
+220 YWLKKDEPHF
-230 SSVQAHNHLIH
+230 SSVKAYNHLIH

-252 FSAAAWHCVD
+252 FSSQAWQYID
-262 IKNTKY
+262 LNNLSYSGGNEKNQT
-268 SANNPRNLMI
+268 L
-278 FNAEKKALID
+278 FNAEKTALID
-288 YSHGLADVER
+288 YAQGLAEVER

-311 HDVTDDWNLTAGWEH
+311 HDVTDDWNLTAGWEQ
-326 AISQNKSSKRI
+326 AINQNPSSKRI
-337 VNNGLISYWLFQGM
+337 VNNGLASYWLFQGM
-351 GNDALAKT
+351 GNDALHKT
-359 GALVTPFV
+359 GSLLSPFNDC
-367 ESLTANTLWQFKTF
+367 LAGDKQWQFKCF
-381 DKALNEFNYWHYEL
+381 DKHLNDFSHWHYEL
-395 TTTPKVVVLDTR
+395 MTIPKVVVLDTR

-421 GLLDWERLTD
+421 GLLDWERLTE

-458 IQALFNMCGQP
+458 IQAVFNMCGQP

-488 DTFRRTD
+488 NTFRRTD

-575 TKGEGQKY
+575 TKGKGQKY

-589 ISLITLE
+589 ISLVTLE
-596 QGNLARYQ
+596 AGNLARYQ
-604 LIHGDGHLTEFDLE
+604 LIHGDGHTTEFDLE